1 MSTRYPPFL
10 TSAVLDV
17 GTAQI
22 RHSMHNFQFDITV
35 KYNKG
40 LICLPRISVEEKTNG
55 QFLVYIIR
63 YFSLV
68 DDASKSVCP

>member
-1 MSTRYPPFL
+1 
-10 TSAVLDV
+10 
-17 GTAQI
+17 
-22 RHSMHNFQFDITV
+22 MHNFQFDITV

-55 QFLVYIIR
+55 QFLVSIIR